1 MPENPLQLPQELW
14 LSVLLAESE
23 HYLKKE
29 EKKEKGKQNFDSVLL
44 MGEKNKTTNT
54 EDSPALLPET
64 QISCRKLYY
73 FIDVNVTALPLHAFV
88 LSVVELQT
96 CL

>member
-1 MPENPLQLPQELW
+1 M
-14 LSVLLAESE
+14 
-23 HYLKKE
+23 
-29 EKKEKGKQNFDSVLL
+29 EKVNKNCFSTAMEGKS
-44 MGEKNKTTNT
+44 KTMNT
-54 EDSPALLPET
+54 DSPALLTET
-64 QISCRKLYY
+64 QISSIKLIY

>member
-1 MPENPLQLPQELW
+1 M
-14 LSVLLAESE
+14 
-23 HYLKKE
+23 
-29 EKKEKGKQNFDSVLL
+29 EKVNKNCFSTTMGGKSKTMNTDSR
-44 MGEKNKTTNT
+44 
-54 EDSPALLPET
+54 ALLTET
-64 QISCRKLYY
+64 QINSMKLIY

>member
-1 MPENPLQLPQELW
+1 M
-14 LSVLLAESE
+14 
-23 HYLKKE
+23 E
-29 EKKEKGKQNFDSVLL
+29 EKNGKGKQKLFLYDYGGKS
-44 MGEKNKTTNT
+44 KTMNTN
-54 EDSPALLPET
+54 SPALLPET
-64 QISCRKLYY
+64 QIRSIKLYY